1 MIQLK
6 KKKNKDTSNPNLTI
20 FQNDTTK
27 KEKVD
32 FSRNIKYVND

>member
-1 MIQLK
+1 MIIK
-6 KKKNKDTSNPNLTI
+6 KMILQIKNLTT